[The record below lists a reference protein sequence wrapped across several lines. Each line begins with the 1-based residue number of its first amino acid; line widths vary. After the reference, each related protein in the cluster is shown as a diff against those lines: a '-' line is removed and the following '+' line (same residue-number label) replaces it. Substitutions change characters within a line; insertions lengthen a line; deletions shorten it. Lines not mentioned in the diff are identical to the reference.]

1 MRIPRSIVGIASGF
15 VLSLGAGSILAEPTA
30 TDPAG
35 LDAELVREIEE
46 AARLDRELRAAR
58 RVAVADER
66 SRQAADDATRIRREE
81 ATASA
86 AARGIEA
93 ELARERA
100 RQADLLGAVT
110 GRGPKTGS
118 PLPPPPVVDDDYA
131 DPRIAAPSPPL
142 RELPD
147 EIFDRSDE
155 IIRAGTWGNREEL
168 RVVRLVLDADG
179 DRHPELI
186 RYVDRKS
193 GKLLRQE
200 EDRNFDGVIDSWWQF
215 ESGVLRS
222 RTLDGNDDGNPDAF
236 ETYAEGRMVAREL
249 DRDDDGVRDVFYR
262 YRGDSLVEERHDS
275 NNDGVID
282 IVIVY
287 EERLRVRTEE
297 DVDRDG
303 RMDVWTRYVNEGGH
317 ERVAR
322 IERDSRGNGL
332 ADTFEVFEAK
342 GGSSILLRRE
352 EDLDGDGRIDVVS
365 FYVGGKLRR
374 RQIRDGDVVPM

>member
-1 MRIPRSIVGIASGF
+1 MAIASGLL
-15 VLSLGAGSILAEPTA
+15 LSLAAGPILAEPST

-35 LDAELVREIEE
+35 LDAELLRQIEE
-46 AARLDRELRAAR
+46 AARLDEELRAAR
-58 RVAVADER
+58 R
-66 SRQAADDATRIRREE
+66 QAADEARSQQAAATDSRIRQEDE
-81 ATASA
+81 AARA
-86 AARGIEA
+86 AAQPIEA

-100 RQADLLGAVT
+100 RQAALLGAVT
-110 GRGPKTGS
+110 GSSPKAES
-118 PLPPPPVVDDDYA
+118 PIPASPTLDDRYA
-131 DPRIAAPSPPL
+131 DPRIASPAPPL

-147 EIFDRSDE
+147 EIFDRTE
-155 IIRAGTWGNREEL
+155 EVIRAGTWGNREEL

-186 RYVDRKS
+186 RYVDRRS

-215 ESGVLRS
+215 ESGALRS
-222 RTLDGNDDGNPDAF
+222 RALDGNDDGNPDAF
-236 ETYAEGRMVAREL
+236 ETYADGRLVNREL

-297 DVDRDG
+297 DADRDG
-303 RMDVWTRYVNEGGH
+303 RMDVWTRYANDQGL

-322 IERDSRGNGL
+322 IERDSRGNGF
-332 ADTFEVFEAK
+332 ADTFEIFETRD
-342 GGSSILLRRE
+342 GSSILLRRE
-352 EDLDGDGRIDVVS
+352 EDLDGDGQIDVVS

-374 RQIRDGDVVPM
+374 RQIRDGDIVPL